1 MIPHN
6 INVLVNSFKDPVHLI
21 YAVTKNN
28 FFRFSTLRNELH
40 IVFHLCTKVWLIEF
54 NTKMLVGFDK

>member
-28 FFRFSTLRNELH
+28 FFRFSTLRYELH